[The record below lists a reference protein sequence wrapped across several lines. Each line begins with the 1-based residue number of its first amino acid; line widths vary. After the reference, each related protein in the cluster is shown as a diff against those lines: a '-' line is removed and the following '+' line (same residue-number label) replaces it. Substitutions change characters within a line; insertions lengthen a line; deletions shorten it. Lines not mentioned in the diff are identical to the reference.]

1 MKIQRTILAMSALL
15 AAAACGRGERNGE
28 LDSTAFALNPP
39 ADSPAVVSPQEL
51 PPQPAPA
58 PTPPPSQPRDRPAPP
73 PAARPSPPPPAPAPQ
88 PPPPPPA
95 PPTAA
100 VGTEVVSNSSV
111 EISTRKN
118 KAGETFTAK
127 ISETV
132 MVGGRE
138 VIPAGATVT
147 YRIVESKAAENKD
160 DQGQLAIQAI
170 SIGIGDNTYPVN
182 AEITDMQYQLKGRG
196 VTAGDAGKVAAGAAI
211 GAVVGQ
217 ILTKKTSGTVVGGAV
232 GAAAGTAIAIKSADK
247 DIVIPAGSRIV
258 MKLKEPFVRT

>member
-1 MKIQRTILAMSALL
+1 MKTQRSFLLLSALL
-15 AAAACGRGERNGE
+15 AAAACGRGDRTGE

-39 ADSPAVVSPQEL
+39 ADSQAVVSPQEL
-51 PPQPAPA
+51 PPAPA
-58 PTPPPSQPRDRPAPP
+58 PPAAQPRPRQSPPPPPAARPAPP
-73 PAARPSPPPPAPAPQ
+73 PAPQ
-88 PPPPPPA
+88 PPPTPPA
-95 PPTAA
+95 APSAA
-100 VGTEVVSNSSV
+100 VGTEIVANSSV

-127 ISETV
+127 TAGPIMDGS
-132 MVGGRE
+132 RE

-147 YRIVESKAAENKD
+147 YRIVTSKEAENKNSE
-160 DQGQLAIQAI
+160 GQLAIEAI
-170 SIGIGDNTYPVN
+170 SIAVGDKTYPVN
-182 AEITDMQYQLKGRG
+182 AEISDMQYQLKGRG

-217 ILTKKTSGTVVGGAV
+217 ILTKKTAGTVVGGAV

-258 MKLKEPFVRT
+258 MKLKEPFVRS